1 MLETVVV
8 AKNCYSLLVLDQMA
22 SSLNSADIVKAI
34 ATIAGAFQSNQVGGQ
49 QLNSVSVPQE
59 SQRQTPRSQLP
70 ATLTPPAGESSR

>member
-22 SSLNSADIVKAI
+22 SSLNSADIVRAI

-49 QLNSVSVPQE
+49 QSTQIQALTT
-59 SQRQTPRSQLP
+59 TPS
-70 ATLTPPAGESSR
+70 TTESSR